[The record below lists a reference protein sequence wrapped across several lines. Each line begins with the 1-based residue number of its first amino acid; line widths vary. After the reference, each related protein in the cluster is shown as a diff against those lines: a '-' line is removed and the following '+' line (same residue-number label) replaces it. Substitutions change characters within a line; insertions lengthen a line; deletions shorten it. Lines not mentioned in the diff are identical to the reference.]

1 MLKIFTSGRAEGKTT
16 RAIKEAA
23 LRGVPIL
30 VSDRQQQ
37 KFIYKQA
44 EMMGLNIEVVT
55 YNDVKK
61 GSLKGSSKSKL
72 QTEVY
77 VDNIEL
83 LLAQVL
89 DVPVAGFTVNS
100 ELGSIEFLGVT
111 QSSLLN
117 AHKANS
123 LLVVKNGELENT
135 VNHLKLQRQSFIRE
149 NKSLDTSVRYKNKDI
164 AELKSKLEKLEKE
177 NNHLKE
183 TDTFWKWL
191 RSKFIKNSKSS
202 ENDSGA
208 SSKTKGVIIHR

>member
-16 RAIKEAA
+16 RVIKEAA
-23 LRGVPIL
+23 LRGAPIL
-30 VSDRQQQ
+30 VSDHQQK
-37 KFIYKQA
+37 KFIYEQA

-55 YNDVKK
+55 YNDVEK
-61 GSLKGSSKSKL
+61 GSLKGSSKSRL
-72 QTEVY
+72 ETEVY

-135 VNHLKLQRQSFIRE
+135 VTHLRLQRQSFIRE

-191 RSKFIKNSKSS
+191 RSKFIKSSKSS
-202 ENDSGA
+202 ESDSSA
-208 SSKTKGVIIHR
+208 SSKFKGVIIHK

>member
-16 RAIKEAA
+16 RVIKEAA

-30 VSDRQQQ
+30 VSDHQQQ
-37 KFIYKQA
+37 KFIYEQA

-61 GSLKGSSKSKL
+61 GSLKGSSKSRL
-72 QTEVY
+72 ETEVY

-123 LLVVKNGELENT
+123 LLVVKNGELKNT
-135 VNHLKLQRQSFIRE
+135 VTHLKLQRQSFIRE

-177 NNHLKE
+177 NNRLKE

-191 RSKFIKNSKSS
+191 RSKFVKNSKSS
-202 ENDSGA
+202 EGDSGA
-208 SSKTKGVIIHR
+208 SSKPKGVIIHK